1 MFLSTWLFRF
11 DKLSDE
17 PKRFEAVFLFI
28 FQVIWIMKT
37 KIKRWFW
44 VRTALDWFSGE
55 SIIQYHKKQG
65 LQSQGVSL
73 VGYSLEAVD

>member
-37 KIKRWFW
+37 KIKPKKMDI
-44 VRTALDWFSGE
+44 AL
-55 SIIQYHKKQG
+55 IRY
-65 LQSQGVSL
+65 
-73 VGYSLEAVD
+73 